1 MAVEDEKLYDEF
13 VSALD
18 RQMKRKAFY
27 DAVVGKYPPDHP
39 LVTIN
44 KAKLD
49 EAEAELNRVTD
60 KL

>member
-1 MAVEDEKLYDEF
+1 VA
-13 VSALD
+13 
-18 RQMKRKAFY
+18 
-27 DAVVGKYPPDHP
+27 GKYPPNHP
-39 LVTIN
+39 LVTIT